1 LEIIPGRADKNQ
13 FACLVVDDL
22 LKFELALPANT
33 INGIVFFEMLDALL
47 QEFNVLILMV
57 DVLNHKSH

>member
-1 LEIIPGRADKNQ
+1 MIAY
-13 FACLVVDDL
+13 
-22 LKFELALPANT
+22 LALPANT

-57 DVLNHKSH
+57 DVLNQKSH